1 VARDPTHAGTR
12 AQDRVRSQWRDP
24 TGEFFRPRSAAKGDF
39 MNPVQ
44 APQSLPPALRF
55 STHQFAARER
65 VTAWREFV
73 GRTFCRAEIEPLVQ
87 DGFFG
92 GNVMRQLPGLGVIS
106 GNCSPLQYVQT
117 RQLADSDDVILTL
130 ASGPWQLAHG
140 GRTEAYA
147 PGDAVLTSMAGV
159 GSYTMY
165 AGGPH
170 WGLRVPLALL
180 SPYVANIEDTFGR
193 RIPAQSPAMRLLRRH
208 LQLVEELDPPDMIEV
223 RRLAAAHMRDLIAMA
238 VGATRDGAEIARAN
252 GVRAARLHAIKADIR
267 QNLASDLSVAALA
280 ARHRMPVRTLQRM
293 FEADGV
299 TFTDF
304 LLAER
309 LAHAHR
315 MLRDAAHAGR
325 PVSTIAFDCGFQH
338 ISYFNRVFRA
348 RFAASPTDVRVQARN
363 SQANPAFGGTA

>member
-1 VARDPTHAGTR
+1 
-12 AQDRVRSQWRDP
+12 
-24 TGEFFRPRSAAKGDF
+24 

-44 APQSLPPALRF
+44 APHLATPPALRF

-65 VTAWREFV
+65 ITAWREFV
-73 GRTFCRAEIEPLVQ
+73 GRTFCRTEIEPLVQ

-106 GNCSPLQYVQT
+106 GNCSPLSYVQT

-130 ASGPWQLAHG
+130 ASGPWQLDHG

-147 PGDAVLTSMAGV
+147 PGDAVLTSMSGL

-165 AGGPH
+165 TGGPH
-170 WGLRVPLALL
+170 WGLRVPLTLL
-180 SPYVANIEDTFGR
+180 SPYVPNIEDTFGR
-193 RIPAQSPAMRLLRRH
+193 RIRAESPALRLLRHH
-208 LQLVEELDPPDMIEV
+208 LHMVEELDPPDMVEL
-223 RRLAAAHMRDLIAMA
+223 RPHAAAHMRDLIAMA
-238 VGATRDGAEIARAN
+238 VGATRDGAEIARQN
-252 GVRAARLHAIKADIR
+252 GVRAARLRAIKADIR
-267 QNLASDLSVAALA
+267 QNIGSGLSVAALA
-280 ARHRMPVRTLQRM
+280 ARHRLPVRTLQRM

-304 LLAER
+304 VLAER

-325 PVSTIAFDCGFQH
+325 AISTIAFDCGFQH

-348 RFAASPTDVRVQARN
+348 RFAASPSDVRAQTHRMN
-363 SQANPAFGGTA
+363 

>member
-1 VARDPTHAGTR
+1 
-12 AQDRVRSQWRDP
+12 
-24 TGEFFRPRSAAKGDF
+24 

>member
-1 VARDPTHAGTR
+1 
-12 AQDRVRSQWRDP
+12 
-24 TGEFFRPRSAAKGDF
+24 
-39 MNPVQ
+39 MNPAQ
-44 APQSLPPALRF
+44 APATPPAIRF
-55 STHQFAARER
+55 STHQFATRER
-65 VTAWREFV
+65 MTAWREFV
-73 GRTFCRAEIEPLVQ
+73 GRTFCRTEIEPLVQ

-106 GNCSPLQYVQT
+106 GNCSPLRYVQT

-140 GRTEAYA
+140 GRTEVYA

-180 SPYVANIEDTFGR
+180 SPYVADIQDTFGR
-193 RIPAQSPAMRLLRRH
+193 RIPAQSPALRLLRHH
-208 LQLVEELDPPDMIEV
+208 LHMVEELDPPDMVEL
-223 RRLAAAHMRDLIAMA
+223 RAHAAAHMRDLIAMA

-252 GVRAARLHAIKADIR
+252 GVRAARLRAVKADIR
-267 QNLASDLSVAALA
+267 QNLAGDLSVAALA
-280 ARHRMPVRTLQRM
+280 ARHRMPVRSLQRL

-304 LLAER
+304 VLAER

-315 MLRDAAHAGR
+315 MLRDAAHTGR

-348 RFAASPTDVRVQARN
+348 RFAASPSDVRAQWRDGN
-363 SQANPAFGGTA
+363 

>member
-24 TGEFFRPRSAAKGDF
+24 TGEFSGRDPLAKGDF

-180 SPYVANIEDTFGR
+180 SPYVANIEDSFGR

-208 LQLVEELDPPDMIEV
+208 LQLVEELDPPDMVEV